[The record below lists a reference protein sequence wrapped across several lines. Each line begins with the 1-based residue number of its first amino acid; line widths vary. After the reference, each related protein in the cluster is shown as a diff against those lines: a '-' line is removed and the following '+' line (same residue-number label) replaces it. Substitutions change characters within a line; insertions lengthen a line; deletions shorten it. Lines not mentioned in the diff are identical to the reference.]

1 MKFPVEA
8 GNVYYGKFYGR
19 QGTGFAGGDVGFRVV
34 WLNAAGGVI
43 SSSPIAAPI
52 VGGAYAMY
60 TGTVTAPALAVEGQV
75 QLYSLAQTAGVVLID
90 DLFLAEMNAGDLM
103 VDGSIRGN
111 HLSVTTAII
120 TDTIQIA
127 NAIITSAHVL
137 GTLSASKLDIATR
150 NVTFTGLQFEHDL
163 PAANRCAW
171 TAGTVRYIGDAGGI
185 QALAIAAGST
195 AIWTTGVLYIY
206 WTQGGTILNSTTV
219 QATAFASGN
228 FVVGT
233 YMGANRINA
242 DFGNTVIDGP
252 NIKTGSVTAAQGIF
266 ASAAVQ
272 TLDIAGQAVTV
283 AQNGFSDVNTQLD
296 ATLRSLASVTLTRA
310 SGFQTEIIWS
320 LIFYFEGIRSP
331 IGNRTHTI
339 WEFTLQRKIGAGA
352 WTTISLAYAMC
363 LATNPVADDM
373 SPVTAAFVD
382 TDTTAGSTTYRV
394 LGQQTNA
401 GNFVQ
406 YMDTATII
414 ARQFKR

>member
-195 AIWTTGVLYIY
+195 AIWTTGVIYIY

-219 QATAFASGN
+219 QPTAFASGN

-252 NIKTGSVTAAQGIF
+252 NIKIGSVTAAQGIF
-266 ASAAVQ
+266 ANAAVQ

-283 AQNGFSDVNTQLD
+283 AQNAFSDTPI
-296 ATLRSLASVTLTRA
+296 TLPSGLVTLLTLTFNRTA
-310 SGFQTEIIWS
+310 GFGTYLTVVVPFLTARSTTGAPTACTAKLQLVRTTPGNLLLYAQGIYVDTYKTVAPYETEI
-320 LIFYFEGIRSP
+320 
-331 IGNRTHTI
+331 GNGV
-339 WEFTLQRKIGAGA
+339 FTFI
-352 WTTISLAYAMC
+352 
-363 LATNPVADDM
+363 
-373 SPVTAAFVD
+373 D
-382 TDTTAGSTTYRV
+382 TDTTGGSTTYT
-394 LGQQTNA
+394 LYGDYDSGNGKWEIQTFSQSIQA
-401 GNFVQ
+401 Q
-406 YMDTATII
+406 
-414 ARQFKR
+414 QFKR